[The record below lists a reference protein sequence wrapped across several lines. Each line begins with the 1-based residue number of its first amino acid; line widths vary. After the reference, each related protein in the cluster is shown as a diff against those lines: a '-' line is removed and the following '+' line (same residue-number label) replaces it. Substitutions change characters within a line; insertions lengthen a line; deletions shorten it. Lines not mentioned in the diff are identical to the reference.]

1 MFQTR
6 WHEALN
12 TNTRRTHRTRPV
24 RRERTRGRRLTFETL
39 EERTLPSFLPAVNYP
54 IGPPAAPSSVA
65 VADLRGNGILDL
77 VTANHN
83 TQSVSVL
90 LGNGDGT
97 FGAPVEYPD
106 ATSSEL
112 LAVGDVNG
120 DGIQDV
126 VVAGSNTSVLL
137 GNGDGTFQPPII
149 SRFGGAL
156 SGPADF
162 KLADVNRDGKP
173 DLVAVSSFGSQ
184 PLLSVA
190 LGNGDGTFR
199 YPYAFVAPG
208 FLPGSI
214 AVGDFNG
221 DGLPDVAISSSETF
235 CDPETG
241 SCDTTGA
248 VTVFLGT
255 GGGLFGAPTVINP
268 VPGAARIAVG
278 DFNGDGIPDLL
289 TVNSTVDNHDSL
301 SVLFGNGDGTFRR
314 PVNSPRPQGGLRS
327 AVVADFNGDG
337 ILDVAAVN
345 PSGNAVS
352 VFPGNGDGTFR
363 APLNF
368 AVDLGPHGLAV
379 GDFNGDGFPDLAT
392 ANLSASRDVSV
403 LINAADGGTGP
414 AGGGLAGLGF
424 AARAE
429 AGRPPAVA
437 PAPSVSP
444 SRGAETAAG
453 GVRADRFFVALAE
466 EAGRR
471 ALFQVASD
479 PWAALAVGSGAPP
492 GTGAWSSEAGDV
504 FGWREALFGG
514 KAPVAGTA

>member
-1 MFQTR
+1 
-6 WHEALN
+6 
-12 TNTRRTHRTRPV
+12 
-24 RRERTRGRRLTFETL
+24 
-39 EERTLPSFLPAVNYP
+39 
-54 IGPPAAPSSVA
+54 VA
-65 VADLRGNGILDL
+65 VADLRGNGILDV
-77 VTANHN
+77 VTDNPN

-97 FGAPVEYPD
+97 FGAPVQYPD
-106 ATSSEL
+106 ASSSQF

-120 DGIQDV
+120 DGIPDV

-137 GNGDGTFQPPII
+137 GNGDGTFQPPLI
-149 SRFGGAL
+149 SHFGSAL
-156 SGPADF
+156 SGLADF
-162 KLADVNRDGKP
+162 KLADVNGDGKL
-173 DLVAVSSFGSQ
+173 DLVAVSSSGSQ

-221 DGLPDVAISSSETF
+221 DGFPDVAISSSETF

-241 SCDTTGA
+241 FCETTGA

-268 VPGAARIAVG
+268 VPGAGSIAAG

-289 TVNSTVDNHDSL
+289 TVNSTVDNHASIGVL
-301 SVLFGNGDGTFRR
+301 SGNGDGTFRP
-314 PVNSPRPQGGLRS
+314 PVSSALTQGGLGP

-352 VFPGNGDGTFR
+352 VFLGNGDGTFR
-363 APLNF
+363 APLGF
-368 AVDLGPHGLAV
+368 AVGSGPRGLAA

-392 ANLSASRDVSV
+392 ADFGASRDVSV
-403 LINAADGGTGP
+403 LINAADWGAAP

-429 AGRPPAVA
+429 AGRLQAVA

-453 GVRADRFFVALAE
+453 GVRADRFFAALAE
-466 EAGRR
+466 EAGWR
-471 ALFQVASD
+471 ARARAASD
-479 PWAALAVGSGAPP
+479 PWAARADGSGTPL
-492 GTGAWSSEAGDV
+492 GTAAWPWQGGAL
-504 FGWREALFGG
+504 FGRREALQGG
-514 KAPVAGTA
+514 KAPPAGTA